1 MACEVR
7 LWDFRWLV
15 LCVWCVVSVHA
26 AATNTNSLHLSGNP
40 KLDTSGG
47 CAQAE
52 VCLLEVECR
61 AGKSELTPCWTANNT
76 RGVCCAVTDSD
87 DKLLISAA
95 IEDGRREFKE
105 KLGHVEQHRD
115 EMAAKEKPLS
125 LFHKLL
131 KPSAGQEANVIKTDP
146 KERTEAYESVFASR
160 KYAEAANMTKEDR
173 QGGRFPR
180 HLAATV
186 SWPYYGEFSST
197 LCNPNARYRTY
208 DGMCNN
214 PVPERAAWGSAEYP
228 FERLFTP
235 AYEDGVW
242 APRSRSVTGNWLPSA
257 RTISTVLFPD
267 VDRQDPQLNILFMQM
282 GQFITHDIAQSQAVT
297 LDGEKDI
304 QCCASDGSQPLYG
317 EKLHFACMPIDVSPN
332 DPYYSQFGFR
342 CMNFVRIK
350 LACGPECYLGYAS
363 QANSVTHFID
373 ASLVYGN
380 SEAAAA
386 SLRTFQ
392 YGKLR
397 SSHSTGI
404 ELLPFTRKPTD
415 CVPWARVCF
424 ETGDFRANQLL
435 AITQFQTMF
444 LREHNRVA
452 GGLNHINPHWDDERL
467 FQEARRIVI
476 AVLQNIVFNEY
487 LPVLLGSE
495 KVMQF
500 GLLDPVEGYGNSYS
514 PDIPPMTLTE
524 SAVAAFRF
532 GHSTVDGFFRLL
544 HRDAPA
550 EDLHIKDLFFD
561 PSKIH
566 EPHSFDRMMYSFGQ
580 QSQQLADNSMS
591 AGLTNHLFQ
600 KDNPFGFDLASLN
613 IHRGRDFAVRP
624 YNDYRVWAGLPRI
637 TDFYQLGEMGSLLA
651 QVYESPEDIDLWV
664 GGLYEAPSY
673 GAVVGPTFSHLLAEM
688 FYRLKRGD
696 RYYFT
701 NGPEVNP
708 GAFTPWQLGELRA
721 ITLAGLI
728 CSNVDDRYDFYQ
740 APSAFYKSSWDNEPV
755 PCASYRPLDL
765 EAWRE

>member
-1 MACEVR
+1 MASGKR
-7 LWDFRWLV
+7 LQGILSLV
-15 LCVWCVVSVHA
+15 LCVWCVVSVQ
-26 AATNTNSLHLSGNP
+26 AATTSTNSLRSSDDP
-40 KLDTSGG
+40 QLDNCS
-47 CAQAE
+47 QAE
-52 VCLLEVECR
+52 VCLPELECS
-61 AGKSELTPCWTANNT
+61 AGRSELTPCWTANNT
-76 RGVCCAVTDSD
+76 RGVCCAANDSD
-87 DKLLISAA
+87 DKLLINA
-95 IEDGRREFKE
+95 IEDGRREFEE

-115 EMAAKEKPLS
+115 EMAAKKKPLS
-125 LFHKLL
+125 MFHRLM
-131 KPSAGQEANVIKTDP
+131 KPSTGHETNDIKTDP
-146 KERTEAYESVFASR
+146 KQQAEVYESVFASR
-160 KYAEAANMTKEDR
+160 KYAEMTNMTKEER

-180 HLAATV
+180 HLIAA
-186 SWPYYGEFSST
+186 SWPHYAEFRFAS
-197 LCNPNARYRTY
+197 CDPNARYRTY

-214 PVPERAAWGSAEYP
+214 PVPERVAWGSAEYP
-228 FERLFTP
+228 FERLLAP
-235 AYEDGVW
+235 AYDDGVW

-282 GQFITHDIAQSQAVT
+282 GQFITHDIAQSQPIT
-297 LDGEKDI
+297 LDGEKEI
-304 QCCASDGSQPLYG
+304 QCCTEDGSQALSG
-317 EKLHFACMPIDVSPN
+317 DKLHFGCMPIDVSPN
-332 DPYYSQFGFR
+332 DPFYSQFGFR

-350 LACGPECYLGYAS
+350 LACGPECYLGYAN

-380 SEAAAA
+380 SEAGAAF
-386 SLRTFQ
+386 LRSFQ

-404 ELLPFTRKPTD
+404 ELLPFTSKPSD

-444 LREHNRVA
+444 LREHNRIA
-452 GGLNHINPHWDDERL
+452 RGLNHINPHWDDERL

-476 AVLQNIVFNEY
+476 AELQNIVFNEY
-487 LPVLLGSE
+487 LPILLGNE
-495 KVMQF
+495 KVVQF
-500 GLLDPVEGYGNSYS
+500 GLSDPVKGYWNSYS

-524 SAVAAFRF
+524 SSVAAFRF
-532 GHSTVDGFFRLL
+532 GHSTVEGFFRLL
-544 HRDAPA
+544 HRGAPA
-550 EDLHIKDLFFD
+550 EDLHIKDIFFD
-561 PSKIH
+561 PSKIQ
-566 EPHSFDRMMYSFGQ
+566 EPNSFDRMMYSFGQ
-580 QSQQLADNSMS
+580 QSQQLADNSLS

-600 KDNPFGFDLASLN
+600 KEKLFGFDLASLN
-613 IHRGRDFAVRP
+613 THRGRDFALRP

-637 TDFYQLGEMGSLLA
+637 TDFYQLGEAGLLMA

-664 GGLYEAPSY
+664 GGLHETPSY

-708 GAFTPWQLGELRA
+708 GAFTLWQLSELRA
-721 ITLAGLI
+721 ITVAGLI
-728 CSNVDDRYDFYQ
+728 CANVDNRYDFYQ
-740 APSAFYKSSWDNEPV
+740 APSGFYKSGWNNEPV
-755 PCASYRPLDL
+755 PCASYRALDL